1 MSNRKQNRLTK
12 LRALI
17 DEHVSLHIKDA
28 AEKLDVSEM
37 TVRRDVS
44 ENAHLFVYLGGH
56 IVTADKHSR
65 RTPYDLGIATDIREA
80 EKQRAC
86 QHCLPLIENQDIIF
100 VDCGTTLIHLIDLLP
115 GDVDITVVCYA
126 LNVADRAIR
135 KPNIK
140 LVLVGG
146 EYHAPTASFSG
157 LGAET
162 MFGELAIGAGFFS
175 AAGLDQ
181 KLGATCSSFAEAI
194 QKRAAMACTKQKILV
209 MDSAK
214 IGKVHPARYA
224 DVEHFD
230 VILTEYGPFN
240 LLDRE
245 DGDSSTDNDNI
256 TPIEFIG
263 HNHAHKN

>member
-12 LRALI
+12 LKALI
-17 DEHVSLHIKDA
+17 DEHISLHIKDA
-28 AEKLDVSEM
+28 AEMLDVSEM

-65 RTPYDLGIATDIREA
+65 RTPYDLGIAADIRDA

-86 QHCLPLIENQDIIF
+86 EHCLPLIKDQDIIF

-115 GDVDITVVCYA
+115 ADVDMTVVCYA

-157 LGAET
+157 LGTDA
-162 MFGELAIGAGFFS
+162 MFAELAIGAGFFS
-175 AAGLDQ
+175 AAGLDHN
-181 KLGATCSSFAEAI
+181 LGATCSSFAEAI

-209 MDSAK
+209 IDSAK

-230 VILTEYGPFN
+230 VILTENGPFK

-245 DGDSSTDNDNI
+245 EGDACTDNDNN
-256 TPIEFIG
+256 TSNDFIG
-263 HNHAHKN
+263 RNNAHKN